1 MATPVL
7 TLDNVE
13 PYDPSRAQQS
23 PNFVQ
28 PQTYAPDE
36 SGTVAGQM
44 SGLLSPDSP
53 YMEVARTKG
62 IQFANQRGLL
72 HTSLAGEASQKAAI
86 ESALPIA
93 QQDAKAYTDAG
104 LSRQAYE
111 QQAGLTDIQA
121 GAASQLATQEAQ
133 HKGALAGQ
141 QIQAQSALSTQEAQQ
156 TRQLAEYSALVQS
169 GLSAQEAQQRLGL
182 STQEAQQT
190 RQLAEYGALVQSG
203 LSAQEAQQRLGLST
217 QEAQQTRQLA
227 EYSALVQSGL
237 SAQEAQQRL
246 GLSTQEAQQ
255 TRQLAEYG
263 ALVQSGLS
271 AQEAQ
276 QRLGLSAQEA
286 QQAQVLAAQQ
296 ADLAFQLSSQEAAQ
310 DIALRTLQEDALNTR
325 HAAEMALEEYLQTAE
340 LSSIEVKAMGSSIT
354 LLGQTLSEQIA
365 KIQVDPN
372 MTADAKTTIVG
383 QLTDTYQ
390 ANVESVGQIYGV
402 PIIWN

>member
-227 EYSALVQSGL
+227 EY
-237 SAQEAQQRL
+237 
-246 GLSTQEAQQ
+246 
-255 TRQLAEYG
+255 G